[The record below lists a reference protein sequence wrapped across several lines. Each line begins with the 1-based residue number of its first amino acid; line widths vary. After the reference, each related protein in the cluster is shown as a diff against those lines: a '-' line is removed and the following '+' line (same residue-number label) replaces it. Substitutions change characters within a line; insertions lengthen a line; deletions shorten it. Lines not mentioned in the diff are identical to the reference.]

1 MIEKINERLNK
12 AYGDG
17 HVSDR
22 TLEYLLVNGGARAGR
37 FYLLPKLHKRGC
49 PGRPVISGCNT
60 PTEKISAF
68 VDHHLKPLV
77 AAVPSYV
84 KDTNDFL
91 KKLRDI
97 STLPSGAIMVTID
110 VVGLYPHIPHDEGL
124 QSIREA
130 LNNRENPEI
139 PTETIVDLAELVLR
153 NNNFEFNEN
162 HYLQTLGTA
171 IGTKM
176 APSYANLFMD
186 RMERRLLSQAQVKPY
201 IWLRYIDDVFMVWT
215 GTELEL
221 EEFLNYINE
230 AHDTIKFTWD
240 WSRER
245 INYLDVQV
253 INNNGRIET
262 DLYIKP
268 TDKHQYLYHTSCH
281 PRMCKE
287 SIPYA
292 QALRLRRI
300 CSRLDWFNHRA
311 ADLCRFLVARGYKKA
326 FVLKQIR
333 RARLKTREE
342 TLAPHPRNATN
353 RVPMVV
359 TYHPSLPN
367 IGSILRELQPLL
379 HCSEKCRKAIKD
391 VPFMA
396 FRRPKSLG
404 DYLVHAKLR
413 PSTRLER
420 SSKGTVVCGN
430 RRCQVCKYLEP
441 GERFTSYRTG
451 KSYTVNYELDCNSS
465 NVVYLLSCKVCH
477 KVSNVFGIGMC
488 LVL

>member
-1 MIEKINERLNK
+1 MVL
-12 AYGDG
+12 
-17 HVSDR
+17 S
-22 TLEYLLVNGGARAGR
+22 
-37 FYLLPKLHKRGC
+37 
-49 PGRPVISGCNT
+49 SGETDVCIWQL
-60 PTEKISAF
+60 KAF

-77 AAVPSYV
+77 AAVPYDV
-84 KDTNDFL
+84 TDTNDFL
-91 KKLRDI
+91 KKFRDI
-97 STLPSGAIMVTID
+97 ITLPSGAIMVTID
-110 VVGLYPHIPHDEGL
+110 VVGLYPHIPHDKGL
-124 QSIREA
+124 QTIREA

-186 RMERRLLSQAQVKPY
+186 RLERRLLSQAQVKPY

-221 EEFLNYINE
+221 VEFLNYINE

-287 SIPYA
+287 RIPYA
-292 QALRLRRI
+292 R
-300 CSRLDWFNHRA
+300 
-311 ADLCRFLVARGYKKA
+311 DL
-326 FVLKQIR
+326 I
-333 RARLKTREE
+333 
-342 TLAPHPRNATN
+342 
-353 RVPMVV
+353 
-359 TYHPSLPN
+359 
-367 IGSILRELQPLL
+367 II
-379 HCSEKCRKAIKD
+379 I
-391 VPFMA
+391 
-396 FRRPKSLG
+396 
-404 DYLVHAKLR
+404 
-413 PSTRLER
+413 
-420 SSKGTVVCGN
+420 
-430 RRCQVCKYLEP
+430 
-441 GERFTSYRTG
+441 
-451 KSYTVNYELDCNSS
+451 
-465 NVVYLLSCKVCH
+465 
-477 KVSNVFGIGMC
+477 II
-488 LVL
+488 

>member
-1 MIEKINERLNK
+1 M
-12 AYGDG
+12 
-17 HVSDR
+17 
-22 TLEYLLVNGGARAGR
+22 
-37 FYLLPKLHKRGC
+37 
-49 PGRPVISGCNT
+49 
-60 PTEKISAF
+60 
-68 VDHHLKPLV
+68 
-77 AAVPSYV
+77 

-97 STLPSGAIMVTID
+97 STLPSGAIMVTMD

-186 RMERRLLSQAQVKPY
+186 RLERGLLSQAQVKPY

-221 EEFLNYINE
+221 LEFLNYINE

-342 TLAPHPRNATN
+342 TLAPRPRNATN

-379 HCSEKCRKAIKD
+379 HCSEKCRKAVKD

-451 KSYTVNYELDCNSS
+451 KSYTINYELDCNSS

-477 KVSNVFGIGMC
+477 AQYVGSTTTKTNLGLGLTIIRP
-488 LVL
+488 VLERIQGFLLRVETRMIFCIDIFLARDTMVLRMSVYS